1 MNRKRGAENI
11 MEIREAIG
19 LVIAGRDLTE
29 EQMLTVM
36 NEIMSGE
43 ATPAQIGA
51 FITALRMKGETV
63 EEITGAARVMRQ
75 KATRIDTGVIISE
88 DGVVV
93 DTCGTGGDGSGTF
106 NVSTASAFVVAGAG
120 ITVAKHG
127 NRSIS
132 SKCGSADVLEAAG
145 VVLNLPPEDIGACI
159 RETGIGFLFAPA
171 LHGAMK
177 HAIGPRKEIGVRTV
191 FNILGPLTN
200 PAGANVQVLGVFA
213 PELTEPLA
221 QVLGRLGTKRALVV
235 HGEGNLDELTV
246 TGMTRISELKD
257 GEITNYTITPADV
270 GLTTASLDEL
280 RGGETAEE
288 SAVLLR
294 DVLTGEAGPR
304 KDMVLL
310 NSSAA
315 LMAAGACANLRDGV
329 QLAAEIIDSGKALAK
344 LETLVAASCRLAQKH
359 GIRT

>member
-1 MNRKRGAENI
+1 

-19 LVIAGRDLTE
+19 LVIAGTNLTE
-29 EQMLTVM
+29 EQMLAVM
-36 NEIMSGE
+36 DEIMSGE

-63 EEITGAARVMRQ
+63 EEITGAVRVMRE
-75 KATRIDTGVIISE
+75 KATRIDTGINTAE
-88 DGVVV
+88 GGVVV
-93 DTCGTGGDGSGTF
+93 DTCGTGGDSSGTF

-171 LHGAMK
+171 LHGAMR
-177 HAIGPRKEIGVRTV
+177 HAIGPRKEIGVRTI

-213 PELTEPLA
+213 PELTQPLA
-221 QVLGRLGTKRALVV
+221 QVLGRLGTRRALVV

-246 TGMTRISELKD
+246 TGMSRISEWKD

-270 GLTTASLDEL
+270 GLATARLDEL
-280 RGGETAEE
+280 KGGETAEE
-288 SAVLLR
+288 SAVLLKE
-294 DVLTGEAGPR
+294 VLTGKAGPR

-315 LMAAGACANLRDGV
+315 LMAAGFCGTLKDGV
-329 QLAAEIIDSGKALAK
+329 QMAAEIIDSGKAQAK
-344 LETLVAASCRLAQKH
+344 LEALVAVSCRLAQKN
-359 GIRT
+359 GTLL